1 MTARAF
7 QYAKRNLSK
16 TAVELKAT
24 YRELDIND
32 ENFHHFKAAAAE
44 MADAFQEFEHAR
56 REYEPSHSD
65 PDPNVSI
72 LTDEEENAVL
82 SCKRF
87 IRLLNAKI
95 AKAEEDRKIANEERQ
110 RVDELSL
117 RERQQERQRVDELSF
132 RERQLEADTAL
143 KEQEMASK
151 ERIELERIRS
161 TAATTQVETSH
172 SSGLPK
178 IELKKF
184 SGDVTTFTEF
194 LDSFNALVHNR
205 SGLKANEKF
214 HYLKSVVQGPVA
226 KLIEGIRVTD
236 ANYPIALDL
245 LKETYG
251 SKPVIV
257 TKLFDELN
265 ELKPVSWKPN
275 DLYSF
280 YQNVE
285 VKFKLLENEGCN
297 LENEILR
304 SILFR
309 KLPTSV
315 QSELVKEKGL
325 TFTTQDLRNVINK
338 EAKTYIAINSFTS
351 QVLLMHSFL
360 QRPRLHSFLEITQN
374 HDQRKVASSLL
385 TNSNEPTFTNND
397 VCNVPSP
404 VNSSN
409 DIPPSPYSSQD
420 CRNDTS
426 LSAMTTQNDP
436 SSSSSSDNYR
446 VFLQSATVLVRN
458 KSTNR
463 NIEAHVV
470 FDSGA
475 TASYITES
483 LVKKLGLKCDYSR
496 DVNVYTFGETLTQ
509 DHTYVYYEGRTY
521 RQSWQGV

>member
-1 MTARAF
+1 MSQMTIFITSRRR
-7 QYAKRNLSK
+7 KRRWRMPFESLSMLG
-16 TAVELKAT
+16 VS
-24 YRELDIND
+24 N
-32 ENFHHFKAAAAE
+32 
-44 MADAFQEFEHAR
+44 
-56 REYEPSHSD
+56 EYEPSHSD
-65 PDPNVSI
+65 PDSNVSI

-87 IRLLNAKI
+87 MRLLNAKI
-95 AKAEEDRKIANEERQ
+95 AKAEEDRQTAKEERQ
-110 RVDELSL
+110 RVDELSF

-178 IELKKF
+178 IDLTKF
-184 SGDVTTFTEF
+184 SGDVTNFTEF
-194 LDSFNALVHNR
+194 IDSFNALVHNR
-205 SGLKANEKF
+205 SGLKANEMF
-214 HYLKSVVQGPVA
+214 HYLKSVVQGLVA

-285 VKFKLLENEGCN
+285 
-297 LENEILR
+297 
-304 SILFR
+304 
-309 KLPTSV
+309 
-315 QSELVKEKGL
+315 
-325 TFTTQDLRNVINK
+325 
-338 EAKTYIAINSFTS
+338 
-351 QVLLMHSFL
+351 
-360 QRPRLHSFLEITQN
+360 
-374 HDQRKVASSLL
+374 
-385 TNSNEPTFTNND
+385 
-397 VCNVPSP
+397 
-404 VNSSN
+404 
-409 DIPPSPYSSQD
+409 D

-426 LSAMTTQNDP
+426 LSAITPQNDP

-458 KSTNR
+458 KSKNR
-463 NIEAHVV
+463 DIEAHVV

-483 LVKKLGLKCDYSR
+483 LRLSSVRPTSISIAPSNET
-496 DVNVYTFGETLTQ
+496 NVRSDPTRYWRPMPEN
-509 DHTYVYYEGRTY
+509 
-521 RQSWQGV
+521 